1 MAYKDEWALGPAWAL
16 PVAAS
21 LSHRAVVG
29 QKRLSAIA
37 HDRHHLTPAPGP
49 ACFNDRLT
57 EKEATMDAGLTGRVV
72 AITGAS
78 KGIGLACAMAF
89 AREGA
94 TVVGISRHLAHLH
107 AARHELQHGDLHMAV
122 AAADLSDSVEAQMV
136 AEYIENEF
144 GPIDVLVNCAGAARR
159 TPIAD
164 LHADAMQAAMQA
176 KYFTYMHIIDPV
188 IRRMAARG
196 HGSIVNVIG
205 QGGRQA
211 NPLHIGGG
219 AANAALMLATV
230 GYASAYAAR
239 GVRVNAI
246 NPGITRTGRVQEG
259 LTAASR
265 ATGRPAEELLAE
277 QLAEIPM
284 GRMAEPEEVAN
295 VAVFLASS
303 LASYVTGAVIPM
315 DGGKTGVI

>member
-1 MAYKDEWALGPAWAL
+1 
-16 PVAAS
+16 
-21 LSHRAVVG
+21 
-29 QKRLSAIA
+29 
-37 HDRHHLTPAPGP
+37 
-49 ACFNDRLT
+49 
-57 EKEATMDAGLTGRVV
+57 MDAGLSGRVV
-72 AITGAS
+72 VVTGAS

-94 TVVGISRHLAHLH
+94 KVVGVSREPAHLH
-107 AARHELQHGDLHMAV
+107 AAQHDLQREGLYMDV
-122 AAADLSDSVEAQMV
+122 APADLQDSVAAQMV
-136 AEYIENEF
+136 VEYIENER

-164 LHADAMQAAMQA
+164 LHAEAMQAAMQA

-196 HGSIVNVIG
+196 HGSIVNVVG
-205 QGGRQA
+205 QGGKQA
-211 NPLHIGGG
+211 NPIHIGGG
-219 AANAALMLATV
+219 AANAALMLASV
-230 GYASAYAAR
+230 GYANAYAAK
-239 GVRVNAI
+239 GVRVNVI

-259 LTAASR
+259 LEAASR
-265 ATGRPAEELLAE
+265 ASGRSTGELLAD

-284 GRMAEPEEVAN
+284 GRMAEPEEVAH

-315 DGGKTGVI
+315 DGGKTSVI